1 MHPFASSLSFRLLLL
16 TIAFVMLAEIL
27 IYTPSIARFRDTYLK
42 ERLAAAH
49 LAALAMQATP
59 DGVVTQELAT
69 RLLDHVGAYR
79 VGAMQAGQAKQKLS
93 RPMVP
98 RPDAVFDLES
108 ADAMMLIIDAFRAL
122 AQTSNRVILVRG
134 PSPKDADLM
143 LSVLM
148 EEGPMRRAM
157 YDFSVRI
164 LALSVVISL
173 FSAALVY
180 LTLRWLMVRP
190 MERITRSMVAFRS
203 NPEDYASDVP
213 DAGRRDEIGTA
224 VRELASMKAG
234 LRQALRQQTRLATLG
249 TAVNKI
255 NHDLRNMLSTA
266 TMISDRLSDSADPDV
281 RRVAPTLI
289 RAIDRAA
296 RLCLQTLNFTRDTP
310 ALQIDEV
317 PLADLLGDLRGMFEA
332 DGGQPLG
339 IEFDDR
345 DTTVVRVDR
354 DQIHRVFANLA
365 RNAAAAGAGCLSVS
379 ASSQAGRVRITIAD
393 DGPGIPPAAHDKL
406 FRPFLYSTA
415 ADGYGLGLAIA
426 RDIAQAHGGRLAL
439 LRSDA
444 AGTAF
449 MLELPQG
456 QAAATP
462 PEPEPAVAQQA

>member
-1 MHPFASSLSFRLLLL
+1 
-16 TIAFVMLAEIL
+16 
-27 IYTPSIARFRDTYLK
+27 
-42 ERLAAAH
+42 
-49 LAALAMQATP
+49 
-59 DGVVTQELAT
+59 
-69 RLLDHVGAYR
+69 
-79 VGAMQAGQAKQKLS
+79 
-93 RPMVP
+93 
-98 RPDAVFDLES
+98 
-108 ADAMMLIIDAFRAL
+108 
-122 AQTSNRVILVRG
+122 
-134 PSPKDADLM
+134 
-143 LSVLM
+143 
-148 EEGPMRRAM
+148 
-157 YDFSVRI
+157 
-164 LALSVVISL
+164 
-173 FSAALVY
+173 
-180 LTLRWLMVRP
+180 MVRP

-439 LRSDA
+439 LRSDK

-449 MLELPQG
+449 MLELPQV
-456 QAAATP
+456 QAATPP